1 MSPEDNKR
9 KEIFIPLGL
18 LCLAVIL
25 IAIKLFF
32 PVIGE
37 PKNFSARF
45 SLAILK
51 FVSFL
56 VVLVFEMWLCGQ
68 FEHPFI
74 PFGRSL
80 LQLFAT
86 AMIFMSLSGI
96 LVLLVGQSLSFW
108 ISIVIFLG
116 LVGYFLNE
124 EPMNALIAIFMI
136 YSTNAVVEFLL
147 IPFVTSFLL

>member
-1 MSPEDNKR
+1 MSPEDDKR

-25 IAIKLFF
+25 ITIKLFF
-32 PVIGE
+32 PVMGE
-37 PKNFSARF
+37 PENFSARF
-45 SLAILK
+45 LLAILR

-56 VVLVFEMWLCGQ
+56 VVLILEMWLCGQ

-86 AMIFMSLSGI
+86 AMIFMALSGI
-96 LVLLVGQSLSFW
+96 LFFLVGQGPSFW

-116 LVGYFLNE
+116 LVGYFFNE
-124 EPMNALIAIFMI
+124 EPMSALIAIFMI

-147 IPFVTSFLL
+147 VPFVTSFLL